1 MKLKI
6 FLLMTMT
13 GLMTACS
20 DVKKAADD
28 FQYADEKFADIQMLR
43 YKVEGFDQLTL
54 KQKKLIYYL
63 QEAALYGRDIYFDQ
77 NGRYNLRIRKM
88 LETVYTDWKGN
99 RESKDFKAMAEYL
112 KQVWFSSG
120 IHHHYGSAKF
130 KPGFSEAFF
139 RDALRSVDAAKLPLT
154 QGQTVDQLCDEIFP
168 VIFDPSIMKM
178 RVNQK
183 DGDDLLLTSAENY
196 YGEGV
201 TQAEA
206 EKFYDN
212 MRDKND
218 PEPVMYGLNSRL
230 VKENGRLVERK
241 WTTDGLYGP
250 ALTKIVYWLEK
261 AIPVADTEEQKEVI
275 RKLIEYYRTGDL
287 RTFDEYAIDWVKDT
301 KGMVDFTNGFTEVY
315 GDPLGLKGSWEA
327 IVNFKNLEATAR
339 TEKLSKNAQWFEDNS
354 PVDSRFKKEKCKGIS
369 AKVITAAIL
378 AGDLYPSTAIGINL
392 PNSNWIR
399 KEYGS
404 KSVTIGNLTDAYNK
418 AAHGNGFGA
427 EFVIDKET
435 LDLIDKYGDEC
446 DDLHTD
452 LHECLGHGSGKL
464 LPGVSDDSLR
474 AYGSTIEE
482 GRADLFALYYLG
494 DPKMVELGLVPD
506 AEAYKS
512 NYYTYIMNG
521 LMTQLVRIKPGDNI
535 EEAHMRNRSFI
546 SHWVYEQGKADKV
559 IELVKKDGKTYV
571 KINDYEALRGLFGK
585 LLAEVQRIKSEGD
598 FKSARNLVETYG
610 VKVDPEIHKEVLER
624 YAKLNISPYKGFINP
639 VYTAVKDEKG
649 NIKDVKISYGESY
662 EDQMLRYSRDYSA
675 LPFIHE

>member
-1 MKLKI
+1 
-6 FLLMTMT
+6 
-13 GLMTACS
+13 
-20 DVKKAADD
+20 
-28 FQYADEKFADIQMLR
+28 
-43 YKVEGFDQLTL
+43 
-54 KQKKLIYYL
+54 
-63 QEAALYGRDIYFDQ
+63 
-77 NGRYNLRIRKM
+77 
-88 LETVYTDWKGN
+88 
-99 RESKDFKAMAEYL
+99 
-112 KQVWFSSG
+112 
-120 IHHHYGSAKF
+120 
-130 KPGFSEAFF
+130 
-139 RDALRSVDAAKLPLT
+139 
-154 QGQTVDQLCDEIFP
+154 
-168 VIFDPSIMKM
+168 MKM

-649 NIKDVKISYGESY
+649 NITDVKISYGESY

-675 LPFIHE
+675 LPFINE

>member
-649 NIKDVKISYGESY
+649 NITDVKISYGESY

-675 LPFIHE
+675 LPFINE

>member
-1 MKLKI
+1 
-6 FLLMTMT
+6 MTMT

-315 GDPLGLKGSWEA
+315 GDPIGLKGSWEA

-675 LPFIHE
+675 LPFINE

>member
-1 MKLKI
+1 
-6 FLLMTMT
+6 MTMT

-464 LPGVSDDSLR
+464 LRGVSDDSLR

-675 LPFIHE
+675 LPFINE